1 MKIKITKTVEDNQVP
16 AEIRRMLDQCKNS
29 LMYTMPDQMSAIVR
43 ASLSTE
49 GAEFFSAIE
58 LLENFRGKLAS
69 LDENLIEAQN
79 VLEGYKN
86 VLMPPEPEQ
95 PVNQEWV
102 DGGEAE
108 YEKFMS
114 QVDGIE
120 GAANE
125 ER

>member
-95 PVNQEWV
+95 PVSQEWV
-102 DGGEAE
+102 DSGEAE

-120 GAANE
+120 GVANE